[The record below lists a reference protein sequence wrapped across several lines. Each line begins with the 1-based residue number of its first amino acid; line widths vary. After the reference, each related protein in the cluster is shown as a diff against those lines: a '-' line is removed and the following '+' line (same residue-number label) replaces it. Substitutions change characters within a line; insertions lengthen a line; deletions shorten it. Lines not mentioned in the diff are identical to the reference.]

1 VIRKALTLLILTLFL
16 LSSGSALAV
25 ADHQVVFPEASG
37 FDDFDNWL
45 ENWTENAIEADF
57 LEMVQEVS
65 IEAAAAVLAGSEA
78 SVSFSPLAYYF
89 QLAALSKVAGDENNR
104 LSERLKTSAI
114 QKVHEQSGNL
124 YRLVYADNE
133 VGKQKISNAF
143 WLNEDTSSSFQTDVR
158 EDLATELYTDSKA
171 AAFGTPE
178 ADTRLN
184 EWIVDQ
190 AGGQI
195 DVHINTKVDDRLAFI
210 SAFQFYDEWIDSCN
224 PEETTVDAF
233 YLSDGSSEDTTFV
246 HKLVFSPLH
255 RSPQGY
261 VRSELQLKNGNH
273 MVIVLPDE
281 GVDIDDLVTHGDTL
295 RTALEEGDTT
305 YAELAWQVPT
315 FSLTTD
321 LDLADATRRL
331 GLEDIFTDAADF
343 SSLLSQSVP
352 LSDLRQLS
360 AISITEHGVSTDS
373 FLPLPT

>member
-1 VIRKALTLLILTLFL
+1 MTVEIGVCDVVSRCGQ
-16 LSSGSALAV
+16 SSPGGDTERRFAHT
-25 ADHQVVFPEASG
+25 ADHTRDARR
-37 FDDFDNWL
+37 L
-45 ENWTENAIEADF
+45 
-57 LEMVQEVS
+57 
-65 IEAAAAVLAGSEA
+65 
-78 SVSFSPLAYYF
+78 
-89 QLAALSKVAGDENNR
+89 GDVID
-104 LSERLKTSAI
+104 LQRLKMCIRDS
-114 QKVHEQSGNL
+114 
-124 YRLVYADNE
+124 VYADNE

-331 GLEDIFTDAADF
+331 GLEDIFTDTADF
-343 SSLLSQSVP
+343 SSLLKMCIRDRSKRGGYHELRRTQSKVP
-352 LSDLRQLS
+352 LRKERQ
-360 AISITEHGVSTDS
+360 D
-373 FLPLPT
+373 